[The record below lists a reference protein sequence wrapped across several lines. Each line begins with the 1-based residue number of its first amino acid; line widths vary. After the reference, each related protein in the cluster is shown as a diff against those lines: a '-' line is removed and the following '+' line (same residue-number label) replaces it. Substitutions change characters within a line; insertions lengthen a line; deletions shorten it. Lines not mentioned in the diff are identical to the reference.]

1 MHVEVPAVQVE
12 KLTQASPGES
22 SAAIRQRVNTARAV
36 QSERLHSDKYVYC
49 NAQMS
54 SRNIKNY
61 CQIDDP
67 SRKLLE
73 NAIARLG
80 LSARAYYRILKIAR
94 TIADLEGVED
104 IQVSHIGEAVQY
116 RRVQYEK

>member
-1 MHVEVPAVQVE
+1 MHVEVPAVKVE
-12 KLTQASPGES
+12 KLTQAAPGES
-22 SAAIRQRVNTARAV
+22 SAEIRQRVNTARTV
-36 QSERLHSDKYVYC
+36 QLERLRSDKHVYC

-54 SRNIKNY
+54 SRNIKKY
-61 CQIDDP
+61 CQVDEP

-73 NAIARLG
+73 NAITRLG

-94 TIADLEGVED
+94 TIADLEGVKD
-104 IQVSHIGEAVQY
+104 LQVSHIAEAVQY